1 MEQPG
6 GQYFVAT
13 NLFKPG
19 LTLAAVAGLLAPSL
33 MHLQDDPMALN
44 YPGFAGMNFP
54 GLFGNMLLKILSQT
68 CQWVSSYI

>member
-6 GQYFVAT
+6 SPYFVAT

-19 LTLAAVAGLLAPSL
+19 LTLAAVAGLLAPPL
-33 MHLQDDPMALN
+33 MQLQDDPMALN

-54 GLFGNMLLKILSQT
+54 GLFGNMLLKILEQT
-68 CQWVSSYI
+68 CHWVSSYI